1 MLTPGTSCAL
11 SESIV
16 RSAIS
21 ARLREGTK
29 IVTLRAG
36 PGGDVEGGIE
46 LASSLISDPVQPA
59 PEPRGAVDHNFWRDR
74 RVLLTGHTGFKGAW
88 LALWLQA
95 LGARVTGFSVNGV
108 SQPSLFEL
116 ARVGEG
122 VESIEGDVCDAEAIA
137 AAVRAAA
144 PEVVIHLAAQ
154 SLVRRSF
161 AEPVETFQTNV
172 IGTVNV
178 LDAVR
183 RHGDEARAVVNV
195 TSDKCYENREWEW
208 GYREDE
214 PMGGHDPYSS
224 SKGCA
229 ELVTAAYRR
238 SFFSGARLA
247 SARAGNVIGGGDWG
261 QDRLLPDIMRAVLV
275 GEEVRV
281 RNPGSVR
288 PWQHVL
294 NPLSGYL
301 VLAQAL
307 WDSPEHASGWNFGP
321 VDEDARTVGWI
332 VERIAELW
340 PGELR
345 SSFDEGP
352 HPHEARYLKVDS
364 SRARTGL
371 GWRPPVELEVALEA
385 TVAWYQQLHEGADM
399 RAVTLAQID
408 QLASSTTHA

>member
-1 MLTPGTSCAL
+1 M
-11 SESIV
+11 
-16 RSAIS
+16 
-21 ARLREGTK
+21 
-29 IVTLRAG
+29 
-36 PGGDVEGGIE
+36 
-46 LASSLISDPVQPA
+46 
-59 PEPRGAVDHNFWRDR
+59 
-74 RVLLTGHTGFKGAW
+74 LLTGHTGFKGAW
-88 LALWLQA
+88 LALWLQS

-108 SQPSLFEL
+108 TRPSLFEL
-116 ARVGEG
+116 AHVGEG
-122 VESIEGDVCDAEAIA
+122 VESIEGDVCQAEAIA
-137 AAVRAAA
+137 AAVAAAA
-144 PEVVIHLAAQ
+144 PEVVIHMAAQ
-154 SLVRRSF
+154 SLVRQSF

-183 RHGDEARAVVNV
+183 RHGDDVRAVVNV

-229 ELVTAAYRR
+229 ELVIATYRR

-261 QDRLLPDIMRAVLV
+261 QDRLLPDIMRAVLA
-275 GEEVRV
+275 GEQVRV

-307 WDSPEHASGWNFGP
+307 WNSPEHATGWNFGP
-321 VDEDARTVGWI
+321 VDDDARSVGWI
-332 VERIAELW
+332 VGRIAELW

-345 SSFDEGP
+345 WSFDDGP
-352 HPHEARYLKVDS
+352 HPHEARYLKLDS
-364 SRARTGL
+364 SRARARL
-371 GWRPPVELEVALEA
+371 GWRPPVALEAALEA
-385 TVAWYQQLHEGADM
+385 TVAWYQQLNEGADM
-399 RAVTLAQID
+399 RAVTLGQID
-408 QLASSTTHA
+408 ELASPTTHA